1 MVQEDIYIDHSF
13 YEGDF
18 KNGEIDGIGTY
29 NCKEYKYIGE
39 WKCNKKNKIG
49 TYYLSNDRYLE
60 VIIENDYIIKGIY
73 KSAENEDL
81 YAYNIDI
88 STKEKEIYFIENIYK
103 YLSKECNNE
112 ITLNSL
118 NLYN

>member
-1 MVQEDIYIDHSF
+1 MHNGAVLPIKKIVLYSKRSLKNSKQAAHIPKNYI
-13 YEGDF
+13 
-18 KNGEIDGIGTY
+18 
-29 NCKEYKYIGE
+29 
-39 WKCNKKNKIG
+39 KNKIG
-49 TYYLSNDRYLE
+49 TYYLSNDRYLD